1 MGRAA
6 KERDFIDQDVRNL
19 KIDLSKIRLEY
30 GGEDPLRSLESQSQ
44 VIAHEKTT
52 EVPKPGIPY
61 PVSEEYPCFFSYI
74 DVEALA
80 AEQAPTRMILS
91 YDGNVNSI
99 EIAFDK
105 KKPKSN
111 GSINSKKG
119 EVVTYERSSSK
130 KVLGRNQV
138 SKVQLLLMTGV
149 PQIEAAKRDQILV

>member
-30 GGEDPLRSLESQSQ
+30 GGEDPLRSLESQPQ
-44 VIAHEKTT
+44 VIAHEKSS

-61 PVSEEYPCFFSYI
+61 PVSEEYPCFFSII
-74 DVEALA
+74 DIEALA

-105 KKPKSN
+105 KSKSN
-111 GSINSKKG
+111 SSINKVSKKG
-119 EVVTYERSSSK
+119 EVVTYERNSPKRVSKKELNSSK
-130 KVLGRNQV
+130 KGEIV
-138 SKVQLLLMTGV
+138 TY
-149 PQIEAAKRDQILV
+149 E